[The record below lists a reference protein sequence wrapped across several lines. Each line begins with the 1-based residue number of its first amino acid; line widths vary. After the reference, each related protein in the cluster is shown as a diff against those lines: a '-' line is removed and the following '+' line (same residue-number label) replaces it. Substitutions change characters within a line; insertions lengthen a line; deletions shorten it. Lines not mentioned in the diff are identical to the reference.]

1 MSQSTNRVHAASV
14 ENAPKK
20 PRKEN
25 HQPTYIDGRAAFNVV
40 HVTDLMDLTDLL
52 RGPRVAVWFDMM

>member
-1 MSQSTNRVHAASV
+1 MHAASV

-40 HVTDLMDLTDLL
+40 HVTDLTDLL